1 MPQAVSVS
9 ASDREST
16 PVVHTFA
23 PEKMQDGVWTFRE
36 FTSVP
41 LSDNLFTVSS
51 RRSSG
56 KIRTQLRLKNPV
68 VQTETLN
75 GISAPK
81 LVRTGYINIEIVVD
95 ETSSLQERKNL
106 VGVAYNLMGATQTNM
121 DLVLT
126 GGQQFY

>member
-1 MPQAVSVS
+1 
-9 ASDREST
+9 
-16 PVVHTFA
+16 
-23 PEKMQDGVWTFRE
+23 MQDGVWTFRE